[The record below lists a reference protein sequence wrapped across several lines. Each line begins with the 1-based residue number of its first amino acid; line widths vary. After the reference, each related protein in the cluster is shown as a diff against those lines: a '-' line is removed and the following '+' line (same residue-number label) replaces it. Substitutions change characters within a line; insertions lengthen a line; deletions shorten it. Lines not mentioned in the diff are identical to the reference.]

1 MRCIFHSF
9 RKQPRPT
16 TGHRVIYTRKSLRVH
31 TRRQTL
37 SMSKNCNVITGRG
50 RARLNRYAL
59 PRKQWIGRFPV
70 TLNCQHIC
78 QLLLRLRG
86 HYVCLF
92 IIIPRRRLHI
102 HISRDRSMLEDFT
115 FTERFS
121 EWPSLIILLE
131 WLWMKGWSQST
142 VVSCWQDSIY
152 GQFFFVSRS
161 FDRAVRHDF
170 LDCLSEW
177 LWLQPCAKN
186 CRSWNLVTVTR
197 ACSWK
202 ENNCQGA
209 HNICSHWFLWPQTTR
224 RSLKTFNSVNYIFF
238 WIRIYYAVP
247 ERSPRRT
254 KTNVRIKML
263 LNKTILNVRMMCRG
277 AHRCDIQS

>member
-1 MRCIFHSF
+1 MHLSQLQEATATNNRASCN
-9 RKQPRPT
+9 
-16 TGHRVIYTRKSLRVH
+16 YTREPLRVH

-37 SMSKNCNVITGRG
+37 SMSKNCNVITRRG

-121 EWPSLIILLE
+121 DRARMTISHYFTWVAVDEGLITIDSCQLLAGFKSTDSFFLSLGL
-131 WLWMKGWSQST
+131 ST
-142 VVSCWQDSIY
+142 ELY
-152 GQFFFVSRS
+152 GMTFSTVSRS
-161 FDRAVRHDF
+161 DFDF
-170 LDCLSEW
+170 
-177 LWLQPCAKN
+177 
-186 CRSWNLVTVTR
+186 NLVQRTVGRET
-197 ACSWK
+197 
-202 ENNCQGA
+202 
-209 HNICSHWFLWPQTTR
+209 
-224 RSLKTFNSVNYIFF
+224 
-238 WIRIYYAVP
+238 
-247 ERSPRRT
+247 
-254 KTNVRIKML
+254 
-263 LNKTILNVRMMCRG
+263 
-277 AHRCDIQS
+277 

>member
-1 MRCIFHSF
+1 MNLSQLQEATATNNRASCN
-9 RKQPRPT
+9 
-16 TGHRVIYTRKSLRVH
+16 YTREPLRVH

-37 SMSKNCNVITGRG
+37 SMSKNCNVITRRG

-142 VVSCWQDSIY
+142 VVSCWQDSNLRTV
-152 GQFFFVSRS
+152 FF
-161 FDRAVRHDF
+161 
-170 LDCLSEW
+170 CLSVFRPSCTAW
-177 LWLQPCAKN
+177 LSRL
-186 CRSWNLVTVTR
+186 SLGVTLTSTL
-197 ACSWK
+197 CK
-202 ENNCQGA
+202 E
-209 HNICSHWFLWPQTTR
+209 L
-224 RSLKTFNSVNYIFF
+224 
-238 WIRIYYAVP
+238 
-247 ERSPRRT
+247 
-254 KTNVRIKML
+254 
-263 LNKTILNVRMMCRG
+263 
-277 AHRCDIQS
+277 